1 MKIRNVVSFMLVL
14 GALFLLVKAHAH
26 TLAVHEV
33 EERTSI
39 GQSTDLVPLGTAYQ
53 SKGKLFLG
61 LQSVLGKQVEHLGN
75 THIDFRVGVD
85 LSYQQALK
93 LIDGKVD
100 AGFELPAV
108 RVDAGSNYAKDISA
122 DRYTGTYTVYSS
134 IKPKSRILV
143 PSDDIGY
150 QPTLAAKELATAYPG
165 NKASN
170 LGDGFVQGFAY
181 GSNVVINMKI
191 EYRNETDK
199 RAIGG
204 YLSVDWI
211 GKVKVDGELQKIS
224 EEKRNSVNITISG
237 MQSGGDPNRLFQV
250 IPDGIMQC
258 TLLNPQPCFN
268 LFEAAIHYLKTD
280 YINQFDSLADYNIT
294 DVYTASYLDSGADL
308 QQLIPDN
315 GYTPVNYLTRLVIKE
330 LTARWIEERL
340 VYRRAKNLQR
350 YYAAQFSAEQ
360 LLQLQDIERK
370 SRANANLFADL
381 VDYCERNP
389 EGNHCINYEA
399 DNLIYFH
406 DYSAISDVLR

>member
-1 MKIRNVVSFMLVL
+1 MKIRNVVSFMLLL
-14 GALFLLVKAHAH
+14 GALFLAKAHAH
-26 TLAVHEV
+26 TMAVHEV
-33 EERTSI
+33 KARTTI
-39 GQSTDLVPLGTAYQ
+39 GQGTDLVPLGTAYQ

-85 LSYQQALK
+85 LNYQQALK
-93 LIDGKVD
+93 LVDGKVD

-134 IKPKSRILV
+134 VKPKSRMLV
-143 PSDDIGY
+143 PHNDTGY
-150 QPTLAAKELATAYPG
+150 QPTLAAQELATAYPG

-191 EYRNETDK
+191 EYRNEADK
-199 RAIGG
+199 RTIGG

-211 GKVKVDGELQKIS
+211 GSVKVDGELQKIS

-237 MQSGGDPNRLFQV
+237 MQSGGDPNRLLQI
-250 IPDGIMQC
+250 IPNGIMHC
-258 TLLNPQPCFN
+258 TLLNPEPCFN
-268 LFEAAIHYLKTD
+268 LFEAAVNYLKTD
-280 YINQFDSLADYNIT
+280 YINQFDTLADYNISE
-294 DVYTASYLDSGADL
+294 VYTASYLDSGAGL
-308 QQLIPDN
+308 QQLIPDS
-315 GYTPVNYLTRLVIKE
+315 GYTPVNYLTRLIIKE

-360 LLQLQDIERK
+360 LIQLQDIESK

-389 EGNHCINYEA
+389 EGNYCINYEA
-399 DNLIYFH
+399 DNLVYVR